1 MDFEK
6 TVGKKYKFYGVHD
19 TTFKIGPH
27 LFEAEEDE
35 SDGYRSYLRC
45 VNVVQD
51 ERLVF
56 LRRSFAT
63 VEVVDIT
70 DTDCL
75 FEGYALVDVDTNH
88 CWLQFGT
95 DNSDDYYPMFIFT
108 YKLPEQKWLEDKHAK
123 VRQQTR
129 WFDPEISKLHRQVH
143 DYIVEQ
149 EYDEAEKTI
158 KKLKKLIDK
167 QKKRH

>member
-27 LFEAEEDE
+27 LFEAEEDPD
-35 SDGYRSYLRC
+35 DGYRSYMRC
-45 VNVVQD
+45 VNKVQD
-51 ERLVF
+51 EKLVF

-63 VEVVDIT
+63 VEVVEDK
-70 DTDCL
+70 DQY
-75 FEGYALVDVDTNH
+75 FEGYLLKDVDSGH
-88 CWLQFGT
+88 VWLRFGT
-95 DNSDDYYPMFIFT
+95 DNCDDYYPMFIFT
-108 YKLPEQKWLEDKHAK
+108 YKLPEQKWLEDRHAE
-123 VRQQTR
+123 VRKETR
-129 WFDPEISKLHRQVH
+129 QYDPELSKLHCQIH